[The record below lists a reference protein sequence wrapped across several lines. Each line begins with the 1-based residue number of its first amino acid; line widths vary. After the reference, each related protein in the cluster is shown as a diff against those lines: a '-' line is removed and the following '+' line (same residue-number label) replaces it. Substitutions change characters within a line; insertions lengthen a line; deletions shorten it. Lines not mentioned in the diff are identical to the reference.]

1 MAQDKKSF
9 IAYSDWKDTFDALPD
24 DKAGQLIKHIFAY
37 VNNDDPQTEDIL
49 VNAVFVSIRNTLK
62 RDLKKWENQH
72 QQRIDAGKKSAE
84 NRKRNATLVDARES
98 SSTDSVTVSDS
109 VNDNKKEDKTT
120 IYLSGGHLS
129 ISLEDFNKLA
139 KEYGT
144 ENATEYC
151 HNVLNWN
158 KNSKVKSLYLTALK
172 WLKRDNVNA
181 KQEDKSELQKLKEH
195 QEKIKKENGWT

>member
-1 MAQDKKSF
+1 M
-9 IAYSDWKDTFDALPD
+9 
-24 DKAGQLIKHIFAY
+24 
-37 VNNDDPQTEDIL
+37 
-49 VNAVFVSIRNTLK
+49 
-62 RDLKKWENQH
+62 
-72 QQRIDAGKKSAE
+72 
-84 NRKRNATLVDARES
+84 
-98 SSTDSVTVSDS
+98 
-109 VNDNKKEDKTT
+109 
-120 IYLSGGHLS
+120 
-129 ISLEDFNKLA
+129 A

>member
-1 MAQDKKSF
+1 MAFLPFKNQFIRDGESYLKTVERNKANGSKGGRPKNPLKPKETQKTHSVNKEPKK
-9 IAYSDWKDTFDALPD
+9 ADSD
-24 DKAGQLIKHIFAY
+24 
-37 VNNDDPQTEDIL
+37 ND
-49 VNAVFVSIRNTLK
+49 
-62 RDLKKWENQH
+62 
-72 QQRIDAGKKSAE
+72 
-84 NRKRNATLVDARES
+84 
-98 SSTDSVTVSDS
+98 SDS
-109 VNDNKKEDKTT
+109 VNDKDKDKEDYTT
-120 IYLSGGHLS
+120 TYLYGGHLS

>member
-1 MAQDKKSF
+1 MKKSF
-9 IAYSDWKDTFDALPD
+9 IIHIDSLSILDKLSNEQKGILFEAIRQHHLGNEIDLDFAMSLAFEPFKNQFD
-24 DKAGQLIKHIFAY
+24 
-37 VNNDDPQTEDIL
+37 
-49 VNAVFVSIRNTLK
+49 
-62 RDLKKWENQH
+62 RDL
-72 QQRIDAGKKSAE
+72 ITYE
-84 NRKRNATLVDARES
+84 NRCKINKANGSKGGKQKVANGSKRKQTQANLA
-98 SSTDSVTVSDS
+98 DSDNDSDS
-109 VNDNKKEDKTT
+109 VNDKDKDKEDYTT
-120 IYLSGGHLS
+120 TYLYGGHLS

-181 KQEDKSELQKLKEH
+181 KQEVKSELQKLKEH